1 MAFLRFNQEQVNS
14 SQRRRHSLNHQ
25 KEGRNLRAAV
35 EATVREVKHPF
46 SASKLPVRG
55 RFRVT
60 CMVIGSATTS
70 NVRRIQR
77 CLLARM
83 KQENEQNQVQK
94 GQNCSQ
100 EQPLFSFSVSQK
112 AIFQSWM
119 VIVTP
124 LKLKFEF

>member
-1 MAFLRFNQEQVNS
+1 
-14 SQRRRHSLNHQ
+14 
-25 KEGRNLRAAV
+25 
-35 EATVREVKHPF
+35 
-46 SASKLPVRG
+46 
-55 RFRVT
+55 
-60 CMVIGSATTS
+60 MVIGSATTS

-77 CLLARM
+77 CLLAGM

-119 VIVTP
+119 AIVTP